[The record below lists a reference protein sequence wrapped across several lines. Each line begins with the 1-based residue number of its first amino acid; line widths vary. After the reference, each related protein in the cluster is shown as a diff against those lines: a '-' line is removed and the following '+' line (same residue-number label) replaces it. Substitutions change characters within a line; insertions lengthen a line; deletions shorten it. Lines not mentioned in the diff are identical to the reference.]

1 VAEVTA
7 YSGGVPA
14 GDVVSV
20 SPPAGTRE
28 VVGSTVTVTVSIGP
42 HTVTIPAS
50 IVGLSVDEAGKVLL
64 RLGLYVY
71 EVQGSPL
78 APVTGSQP
86 AVGTAVLYGKS
97 VVLVTR

>member
-1 VAEVTA
+1 
-7 YSGGVPA
+7 
-14 GDVVSV
+14 
-20 SPPAGTRE
+20 
-28 VVGSTVTVTVSIGP
+28 
-42 HTVTIPAS
+42 
-50 IVGLSVDEAGKVLL
+50 LSVDQAVKVLS

-78 APVTGSQP
+78 SAVTGSQP